1 MMLNKWCIRCYERLI
16 QMTKGEQQ
24 HEHYIV
30 ETSWYG
36 EKDKVDSFT
45 EAAKSYLVT
54 ISDM

>member
-1 MMLNKWCIRCYERLI
+1 MLNKWCIRCYERLI